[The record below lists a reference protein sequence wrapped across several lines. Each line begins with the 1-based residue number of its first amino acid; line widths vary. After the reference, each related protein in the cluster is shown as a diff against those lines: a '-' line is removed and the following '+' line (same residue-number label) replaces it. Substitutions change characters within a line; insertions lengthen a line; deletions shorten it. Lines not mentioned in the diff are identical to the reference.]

1 MNITPC
7 TGVFWYTVHIIIYP
21 SCMSFAF
28 RLPVLTSLFLF
39 LILGIAVPARA
50 KTDVTPDDIVADME
64 ALIYSKTHKPFAT
77 LSRQSSTRESV
88 LFSHNILGQRIP
100 SPNLTSTAIKH
111 KKRRA
116 ARGTSV
122 ANTTS
127 SRVDQTAIG
136 TSMGCPRSLTQKN
149 EAIPMSSPIPIST
162 KQSLQ
167 QVSRNSYPSLESSAL
182 SCLGS
187 S

>member
-1 MNITPC
+1 MY
-7 TGVFWYTVHIIIYP
+7 GVFWYTVHIIIYP

-28 RLPVLTSLFLF
+28 RLPTDIAFLF

-50 KTDVTPDDIVADME
+50 KRRDPDDIVADME

-167 QVSRNSYPSLESSAL
+167 PVSRN
-182 SCLGS
+182 
-187 S
+187 

>member
-1 MNITPC
+1 MYGCVLVYC
-7 TGVFWYTVHIIIYP
+7 THNHLSFMYVIRLSP
-21 SCMSFAF
+21 S
-28 RLPVLTSLFLF
+28 VLTSLFF
-39 LILGIAVPARA
+39 FSFWHRRSRSR
-50 KTDVTPDDIVADME
+50 KRRDPDDIVADME

-167 QVSRNSYPSLESSAL
+167 PVSRN
-182 SCLGS
+182 
-187 S
+187 